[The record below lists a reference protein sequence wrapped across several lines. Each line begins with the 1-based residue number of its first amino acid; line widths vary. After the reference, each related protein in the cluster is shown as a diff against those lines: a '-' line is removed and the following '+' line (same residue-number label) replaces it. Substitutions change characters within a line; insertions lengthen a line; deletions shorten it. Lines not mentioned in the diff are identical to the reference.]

1 MPQIVIRRAIPYV
14 AACACAAGFVVPS
27 LAEASGG
34 SGGSGF
40 GGASGGSGSAS
51 GSPGTQATAQPG
63 NVPVTASGNGMSIS
77 TNASGILRRGLDVT
91 GSLPAADS
99 GRTVQI
105 EISGAKTNW
114 AWVTVATGQV
124 RSNGTF
130 SAVWATNHI
139 GRFAIRAVTGST
151 GTASA
156 STADPTVT
164 VTVYRPSLA
173 TLYGPGFYG
182 HKTACGITLRRTT
195 IGVANRTL
203 PCGTPVAIYYDGE
216 TLIVPVIDRGPYAH
230 HADWDLTMA
239 TGKALGMTAT
249 ELLDATS
256 LPRSN

>member
-1 MPQIVIRRAIPYV
+1 MPRIVIRRAIPYV
-14 AACACAAGFVVPS
+14 AAFACAAGFVAPS

-40 GGASGGSGSAS
+40 GTASGGSGSAS
-51 GSPGTQATAQPG
+51 GSQGQVTAQPG
-63 NVPVTASGNGMSIS
+63 NVPVTASGDGMTIS
-77 TNASGILRRGLDVT
+77 TNASGILRRGLTVT
-91 GSLPAADS
+91 GSLPSADS
-99 GRTVQI
+99 GKTVDV

-114 AWVTVATGQV
+114 AWETVATGQV

-139 GRFAIRAVTGST
+139 GRFSIRAVTGPA
-151 GTASA
+151 GDASA
-156 STADPTVT
+156 SAAGPTVT

-182 HKTACGITLRRTT
+182 HKTACGVTLRRTT

-230 HADWDLTMA
+230 NADWDLTMA
-239 TGKALGMTAT
+239 TGKALGMTGTA
-249 ELLDATS
+249 LLDATS
-256 LPRSN
+256 LPRSS